1 MSIELV
7 RNPTP
12 LAPGDAALVNRGGN
26 PAMVVLGSLADKDDD
41 ILLTW
46 PFLSDAYSEV
56 PAEVGRAT
64 VEGEDGD
71 VLSYTLQGVTRFRFI
86 PDDYD
91 PTLDAFYAE
100 FDGTDLSGLIVA
112 RG

>member
-1 MSIELV
+1 
-7 RNPTP
+7 
-12 LAPGDAALVNRGGN
+12 
-26 PAMVVLGSLADKDDD
+26 
-41 ILLTW
+41 
-46 PFLSDAYSEV
+46 
-56 PAEVGRAT
+56 
-64 VEGEDGD
+64 
-71 VLSYTLQGVTRFRFI
+71 VTRFRFI